1 MNENEIAKI
10 VVNSAFHI
18 HKKTGPGLLESV
30 YEVILAQELKKQG
43 LIVERQKAIPIVFEG
58 YKFDE
63 GFRADI
69 VVNDILI
76 VELKSVET
84 IAPVHKK
91 TTPDLSQINRQKI
104 GTAYQFRSLSDQ
116 RRHFQNRERTGGMND
131 DSTPHFLSFV
141 FYLCVFAPL
150 RETNS
155 AGNDPSRKRCQ
166 VAGRAKT
173 SRFAHSHTVSPSQ
186 LRPPEMAGVGE
197 DLGCFE
203 PRMDTNGCRG
213 TYF

>member
-91 TTPDLSQINRQKI
+91 QLLTYLRLTDRKLGLLINFGASLIKEGI
-104 GTAYQFRSLSDQ
+104 FRI
-116 RRHFQNRERTGGMND
+116 
-131 DSTPHFLSFV
+131 V
-141 FYLCVFAPL
+141 
-150 RETNS
+150 
-155 AGNDPSRKRCQ
+155 
-166 VAGRAKT
+166 
-173 SRFAHSHTVSPSQ
+173 
-186 LRPPEMAGVGE
+186 
-197 DLGCFE
+197 
-203 PRMDTNGCRG
+203 NGLEE
-213 TYF
+213 